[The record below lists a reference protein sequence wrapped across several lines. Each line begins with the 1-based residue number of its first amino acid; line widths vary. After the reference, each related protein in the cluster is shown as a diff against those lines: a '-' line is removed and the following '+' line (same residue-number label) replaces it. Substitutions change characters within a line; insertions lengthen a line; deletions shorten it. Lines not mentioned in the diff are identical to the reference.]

1 MARWRQRLDQRIG
14 LEGVYAVLQDMIYN
28 YGYTPEELMKSF
40 DEFIR
45 RGVLGERAYLELR
58 EFFIAKGL
66 MHPSFEPSMA
76 PLKEKTVEGGR
87 VFEMEGVHEPWIPER
102 IDYLHD
108 YR

>member
-1 MARWRQRLDQRIG
+1 
-14 LEGVYAVLQDMIYN
+14 MIYN

-45 RGVLGERAYLELR
+45 RGVLGETAYLETKAY
-58 EFFIAKGL
+58 FIEKGL
-66 MHPSFEPSMA
+66 LYPSYEPTVS
-76 PLKEKTVEGGR
+76 PLKEKRVEDGR
-87 VFEMEGVHEPWIPER
+87 VYEMEGIHEPWIPER